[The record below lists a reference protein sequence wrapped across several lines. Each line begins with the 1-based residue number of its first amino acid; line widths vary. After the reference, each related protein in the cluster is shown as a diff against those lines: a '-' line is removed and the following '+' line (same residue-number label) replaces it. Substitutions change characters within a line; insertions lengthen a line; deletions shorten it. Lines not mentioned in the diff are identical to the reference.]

1 MPPFSCLFNFS
12 LSLNFY
18 ICHNCLHGQFWKN
31 QDENCFG
38 MSTRRLFTGHCKAE
52 AGMGWRTQKFTW
64 SGKDQNSQKKK
75 KSSTLHENAPIVS
88 KNHARKAGVAV
99 ESGSHWLWDG
109 NWKHSPLYKWHYPQ
123 SLLRYMAQKLIK
135 GEI

>member
-1 MPPFSCLFNFS
+1 MIKSLPPFSCLFNFS

-18 ICHNCLHGQFWKN
+18 TCHNSGKTRMRTALGWAPGDSSQGIARLKQEWVGGHRNSHGQV
-31 QDENCFG
+31 
-38 MSTRRLFTGHCKAE
+38 
-52 AGMGWRTQKFTW
+52 RTKTHR
-64 SGKDQNSQKKK
+64 KK
-75 KSSTLHENAPIVS
+75 KSSALHENAPILS

-99 ESGSHWLWDG
+99 ESGSDWLWDG
-109 NWKHSPLYKWHYPQ
+109 KWKHSPLYQWHYPQ